1 MGQVRDFTDEARE
14 QMAAILRRLSQQQ
27 YGAQSIASAMD
38 WAVNCAINCDYD
50 RYRGIKDY
58 YSTLSDQNLLAADA
72 LGRVFEEVYRIDSAY
87 ALKVSSQAQVAQGL
101 KQSLAALADIIGPS
115 QTGGLPL
122 LAQGGPELD
131 QALQTANNGL
141 FQAIWELFA
150 SIDEDGNLVYDWDAI
165 DTVLNKDAEDITE
178 MEYLVLALLYV
189 DMGDEDT
196 ARFISA
202 LADKVGDVSEDS
214 TNNVTHWP
222 SEYTTWEIDPDKVDR
237 ILGYVY
243 AMADV
248 ACSNQTY
255 ILYYADED
263 ELNAV
268 FDALGLKSQVGYDI
282 DDIKD
287 EIYDVY
293 DNQTITIYQQ
303 AAFLEIA
310 KGLTTRPAG
319 TEAGS
324 YTGLEGFLEG
334 GYLTGKAGAKGPEI
348 HLVYDEENEKYT
360 LTYLNTKV
368 TSYGTPLAFGGVS
381 DNWQQTFEHLN
392 ENTVV
397 IDKTSSGIDASE
409 LVNANSQTYFMPKNP
424 YSATDIGQEVIWSL
438 LMKSVSTSG
447 VPGLGT
453 MTSFTF
459 GRIKDAALEDQL
471 QADYQAAF
479 DADKQAYVADFFWL
493 KTVVVSDDGTGR
505 QSVMIYPGSSTDVV
519 LINLNKY
526 LANPKKGF
534 VQENTDGSSSVSLP
548 VSGLSY
554 PITIDDVLFRPDSVN
569 ELLDAIP
576 SNEKEKITNPFYKVP
591 GPLE

>member
-1 MGQVRDFTDEARE
+1 MGQVRDFSAEARE
-14 QMAAILRRLSQQQ
+14 QMAAILRRISQQQ

-72 LGRVFEEVYRIDSAY
+72 LGRVFEEVYRIDSTY
-87 ALKVSSQAQVAQGL
+87 ALKVSNQAQVAQGL

-122 LAQGGPELD
+122 LAQGGPELNK
-131 QALQTANNGL
+131 ALRVANEGL

-150 SIDEDGNLVYDWDAI
+150 STDEDGSLVYDWDAI

-237 ILGYVY
+237 ILSYVY

-248 ACSNQTY
+248 TCSAQTY
-255 ILYYADED
+255 ILYYADDD
-263 ELNAV
+263 ELRTV
-268 FDALGLKSQVGYDI
+268 FNALGLKMGKYYGI

-287 EIYDVY
+287 DIDSAYDSQVS
-293 DNQTITIYQQ
+293 TIYQQ

-310 KGLTTRPAG
+310 KSLTTRPAG
-319 TEAGS
+319 TEVNKDG
-324 YTGLEGFLEG
+324 EMIGFLES
-334 GYLTGKAGAKGPEI
+334 GYLTGKAGAQGPEI
-348 HLVYDEENEKYT
+348 RIVFDEENNEYT
-360 LTYLNTKV
+360 LTYCNTRV
-368 TSYGTPLAFGGVS
+368 TSHGTPCALGCNSWAQS
-381 DNWQQTFEHLN
+381 ISHLN

-397 IDKTSSGIDASE
+397 VGETTSGTGALQQVLE
-409 LVNANSQTYFMPKNP
+409 NNEVYFMPKSTFDAQDVVMNTLWSIP
-424 YSATDIGQEVIWSL
+424 DSAFGKTGIPLFGPGMSFVISN
-438 LMKSVSTSG
+438 VE
-447 VPGLGT
+447 
-453 MTSFTF
+453 
-459 GRIKDAALEDQL
+459 DAVKANQL
-471 QADYQAAF
+471 REDYQAAF
-479 DADKQAYVADFFWL
+479 DVEKQAIVSDFFWL
-493 KTVVVSDDGTGR
+493 KSVVSSDVGTGR
-505 QSVMIYPGSSTDVV
+505 QNLLVYPGSNTAGTLED
-519 LINLNKY
+519 LNDF
-526 LANPKKGF
+526 LANPKNGYSI
-534 VQENTDGSSSVSLP
+534 VTPSGTIRVNIP
-548 VSGLSY
+548 VSGLYY
-554 PITIDDVLFRPDSVN
+554 PITYSDIVN
-569 ELLDAIP
+569 SPELVYELIQTLPPKGHDAI
-576 SNEKEKITNPFYKVP
+576 KNPAIDVP
-591 GPLE
+591 GPFF